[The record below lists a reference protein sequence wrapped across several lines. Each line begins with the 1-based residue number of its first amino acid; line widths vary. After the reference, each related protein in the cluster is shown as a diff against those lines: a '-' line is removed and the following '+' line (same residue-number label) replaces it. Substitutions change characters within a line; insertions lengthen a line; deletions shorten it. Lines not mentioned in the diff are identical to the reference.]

1 MFPNRNRP
9 GELLLSAGRAFRQSQ
24 WQPLV
29 DAYRTPTGW
38 LLKYELAGVG
48 PDEVEVTVS
57 ERTITVRGTRRDIRV
72 DECQQS
78 HVMEISYNQFER
90 VVELP
95 SDLSGLRPAVEF
107 RNGMLIVRLAP

>member
-1 MFPNRNRP
+1 MFPNRKRP
-9 GELLLSAGRAFRQSQ
+9 NELLISAGRAFCQSQ

-48 PDEVEVTVS
+48 PHEVEVTLSGRAV
-57 ERTITVRGTRRDIRV
+57 TVRGTRRDIRV

-90 VVELP
+90 VMELP
-95 SDLSGLRPAVEF
+95 GDLSGLRPSVEF
-107 RNGMLIVRLAP
+107 RDGMLIVRLAP